1 MSSLAKRMLL
11 IRRPFWWGASMN
23 LLSIR
28 LPLIEVKPETTFA
41 DDAEN
46 LYTDWYEVGEYLRHS
61 IHRLQSQMNV

>member
-1 MSSLAKRMLL
+1 
-11 IRRPFWWGASMN
+11 MN